1 VEAYEVRDSPRR
13 SAWPVVTPLGSAVVP
28 AFIAFLIR
36 TARDDLA
43 VMPLIGSR
51 PSRAES

>member
-1 VEAYEVRDSPRR
+1 
-13 SAWPVVTPLGSAVVP
+13 VVTLLGSAVVP